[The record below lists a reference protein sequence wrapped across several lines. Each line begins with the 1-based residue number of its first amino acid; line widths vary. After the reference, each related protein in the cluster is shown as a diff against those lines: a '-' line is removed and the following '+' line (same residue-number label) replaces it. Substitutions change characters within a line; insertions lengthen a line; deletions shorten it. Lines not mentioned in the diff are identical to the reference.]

1 LTDFFLIYRLFISPL
16 ALLKL
21 LMARFRWALLEDSP
35 QRQIVR
41 VRTFVT
47 LRHWLLNY
55 FEFEFTESRLLR
67 RTLTKGLRDLASHPI
82 VQSSV
87 RDQRIVEELRKHF
100 QRKRKAHCRDMAQM
114 ALERPQSSSLRRSGM
129 ARQPNARHPRATNLG
144 KCGTCSVQCDDPL
157 RIEYHTC
164 ANAFSISSFCRYRMG

>member
-1 LTDFFLIYRLFISPL
+1 MAKPTHHQLTCPTIDYTFLTDFFLIYRQFIPPL

-21 LMARFRWALLEDSP
+21 LMARFRWALMEDSP

-55 FEFEFTESRLLR
+55 FDFDFTGSRLLR
-67 RTLTKGLRDLASHPI
+67 QTLTRGLRDLASHPI
-82 VQSSV
+82 VLSSI

-100 QRKRKAHCRDMAQM
+100 QKKRKAHCRDMAQM
-114 ALERPQSSSLRRSGM
+114 ALERSQALAQGDSGVT
-129 ARQPNARHPRATNLG
+129 AQRGARHPRTTNLG
-144 KCGTCSVQCDDPL
+144 
-157 RIEYHTC
+157 EYHNFFT
-164 ANAFSISSFCRYRMG
+164 A